1 MPSAKRNIKKREIV
15 HRPRIGVALGG
26 GFARGIAHIGVLRA
40 FADYDIP
47 VDCISG
53 TSAGAVA
60 AATYAFGVSPDALIE
75 KAKKLSWYSIFG
87 FSRLKLGLVSNSAL
101 EKILEGL
108 IGSVDIAAAHCPLA
122 IVAADIETGEKI
134 VFRKG
139 KAALVVRAS
148 TCLPG
153 LFTPVE
159 IDGRKLMDGGLVE
172 NLPLGPLQ
180 DMGADIAIGVDVAH
194 WHSEK
199 KVNNILDVMSNAI
212 DIFASQQKA
221 VPGRLADVF
230 IEPDLGMYS
239 SSDFKKADEM
249 VAIGY
254 RAAVRKIPEI
264 RRLLEKKTQRGKPKN
279 LFLRLTNWLL
289 E

>member
-1 MPSAKRNIKKREIV
+1 MPTAQRNIKKKEIAR
-15 HRPRIGVALGG
+15 RPRVGVALGG
-26 GFARGIAHIGVLRA
+26 GSARGIAHVGVLKA
-40 FADYDIP
+40 FADYGIP
-47 VDCISG
+47 VDCIVG

-101 EKILEGL
+101 EKIMEGL
-108 IGSVDIAAAHCPLA
+108 IGSVDITAAHCPLA

-139 KAALVVRAS
+139 KAALAVRAS

-159 IDGRKLMDGGLVE
+159 INGRKLMDGGLAE
-172 NLPLGPLQ
+172 NLPLGPLR
-180 DMGADIAIGVDVAH
+180 DMGADITIGVDVAH
-194 WHSEK
+194 WYSRK

-212 DIFASQQKA
+212 DIFTSHQK
-221 VPGRLADVF
+221 VVSGRLADVL

-239 SSDFKKADEM
+239 SSDFRKADEM
-249 VAIGY
+249 VALGY

-264 RRLLEKKTQRGKPKN
+264 RRLLEIKTHRRKPKN
-279 LFLRLTNWLL
+279 LFVRFADWLL